1 MKLLKNTFFIGL
13 LIFIQQ
19 ANAQQFDLSGELKP
33 RFEYRNGYSTLNSDA
48 VDPASFVSQRTRLN
62 FAYKSEEFNA
72 FVAAQNVRVW
82 GDRATLGT
90 TDENGIT
97 LQQAWAEVTTGKF
110 SFKLGRQEIAYDA
123 ERIFGGA
130 NWNQQG
136 RSHDAFKIKF
146 MADANNR
153 IDVGFALN
161 ETSQSIFEEA
171 YTLNNYK
178 NFQYLWYN
186 TKFNK
191 VGLSFLFLNTGFAF
205 DDNNEQE
212 IAYNQTIGLTTAI
225 NENKWSADASVY
237 YQTGKIE
244 NTDLSALNASANF
257 SYNLNSEFLL
267 GLGAEYMSGTDMNE
281 TNGNLNSFTPWFG
294 TNHRYNGIMDYFY
307 VGNHSNSVGLVD
319 INAKLNYSKNKFS
332 ANLAP
337 HFFSSAAT
345 IVNTNGI
352 EQDSYLGTE
361 IDLTLGYKASKSIL
375 INAGYS
381 QMFASDSMEI
391 IKGGDASKTNNWAWA
406 MITFKPHFLTYTKN

>member
-48 VDPASFVSQRTRLN
+48 VDPTSFVSQRTRLN

-82 GDRATLGT
+82 GDRATLAT

-97 LQQAWAEVTTGKF
+97 LQQAWAEATTGKF
-110 SFKLGRQEIAYDA
+110 SFRLGRQEIAYDT
-123 ERIFGGA
+123 ERIFGRA
-130 NWNQQG
+130 NWNQQA
-136 RSHDAFKIKF
+136 RSHDALKVKF
-146 MADANNR
+146 MANATNR
-153 IDVGFALN
+153 IDIGFALN
-161 ETSQSIFEEA
+161 ETSQSIFEED

-205 DDNNEQE
+205 DDTNEQK

-225 NENKWSADASVY
+225 NENKWSVDASVY

-244 NTDLSALNASANF
+244 NTDLSALNASVNF
-257 SYNLNSEFLL
+257 SYNLNYEFLL

-319 INAKLNYSKNKFS
+319 INAKLTYSKNKFS

-345 IVNTNGI
+345 IVDINNI
-352 EQDSYLGTE
+352 EQDNYLGTE

-375 INAGYS
+375 FNAGYS

-406 MITFKPHFLTYTKN
+406 MITFKPHFFSYNGN

>member
-72 FVAAQNVRVW
+72 FIAAQNVRVW
-82 GDRATLGT
+82 GDRATLAT

-97 LQQAWAEVTTGKF
+97 LQQAWAEATTGKF
-110 SFKLGRQEIAYDA
+110 SFRLGRQEIAYDT
-123 ERIFGGA
+123 ERIFGRA
-130 NWNQQG
+130 NWNQQA
-136 RSHDAFKIKF
+136 RSHDALKVKF
-146 MADANNR
+146 MANATNR
-153 IDVGFALN
+153 IDIGFAIN
-161 ETSQSIFEEA
+161 ETSQSIFEED

-191 VGLSFLFLNTGFAF
+191 IGLSFLFLNTGFAF
-205 DDNNEQE
+205 DDTNEQK

-225 NENKWSADASVY
+225 NENKWSVDASVY

-244 NTDLSALNASANF
+244 NTNLSALNASINF
-257 SYNLNSEFLL
+257 SYNLNYEFLL

-319 INAKLNYSKNKFS
+319 INAKLTYSKNKFS

-345 IVNTNGI
+345 IVDINNI
-352 EQDSYLGTE
+352 EQDNYLGTE

-375 INAGYS
+375 FNAGYS

-406 MITFKPHFLTYTKN
+406 MITFKPHFFSYNGN